1 MSEVTINN
9 SPVHSQSI
17 ITYPYGI
24 SDSGYSCGY
33 HTGLD
38 FAPYG
43 DTTANPMLY
52 SVVSG
57 EVVQVIQ
64 PASGSLGVQ
73 VLILA
78 NDNTYWRYCHMVE
91 GSVQV
96 SIGDMVT
103 TASPIGQMGD
113 TGNVT
118 GIHLHL
124 EHATTYSWQCGTF
137 LNPATFLQI
146 PNEIG
151 TIINYNGIIPPISS
165 KKNWAHYMSR
175 KKRIIF

>member
-1 MSEVTINN
+1 
-9 SPVHSQSI
+9 
-17 ITYPYGI
+17 
-24 SDSGYSCGY
+24 
-33 HTGLD
+33 
-38 FAPYG
+38 
-43 DTTANPMLY
+43 
-52 SVVSG
+52 
-57 EVVQVIQ
+57 
-64 PASGSLGVQ
+64 
-73 VLILA
+73 
-78 NDNTYWRYCHMVE
+78 MVE

-96 SIGDMVT
+96 SVGDMVT

-124 EHATTYSWQCGTF
+124 EHATTYGWQCGTF

-151 TIINYNGIIPPISS
+151 TIVNYNGIIPPPPPPTTSN
-165 KKNWAHYMSR
+165 KNWAFYRSR

>member
-1 MSEVTINN
+1 M
-9 SPVHSQSI
+9 
-17 ITYPYGI
+17 
-24 SDSGYSCGY
+24 
-33 HTGLD
+33 
-38 FAPYG
+38 
-43 DTTANPMLY
+43 
-52 SVVSG
+52 
-57 EVVQVIQ
+57 
-64 PASGSLGVQ
+64 
-73 VLILA
+73 LILA

-96 SIGDMVT
+96 QVGDLVT
-103 TASPIGQMGD
+103 TASPIGRMGA

-124 EHATTYSWQCGTF
+124 EHATTYGWQCGTF

-151 TIINYNGIIPPISS
+151 TIVNYNGIIPPPPPPPLLS